1 MTLLELARKSPRRM
15 AIVISSRPGARYAGF
30 SDSDIMEDVEKKVA
44 SVLAFVERHD
54 PDIVFS
60 VAGMASEAESLGA
73 VVRSAETGS
82 QAIVQR
88 PLAESGDLEPLKATS
103 IEGSPLCE
111 SFLESLRR
119 LSDRIPDRPVA
130 GSLAGPL
137 SVAGQLMGLDRLLVA
152 SVEEPDYL
160 KSVLRVVTDRLLQ
173 YVIAQIECGAGFVNV
188 AEPSGSLLSP
198 SSFGELCL
206 PFLREVFAAIPVPN
220 FLHICGNTNR
230 HLELLAETGADA
242 VSVDTM
248 VDMRRAAGLF
258 GPRMGVCG
266 NIAAA
271 GVLFSGTP
279 GEVREASASML
290 EGMSGFPTYIP
301 ATSCSVGRLVPEENI
316 RAFLETV
323 RGP

>member
-1 MTLLELARKSPRRM
+1 
-15 AIVISSRPGARYAGF
+15 
-30 SDSDIMEDVEKKVA
+30 
-44 SVLAFVERHD
+44 
-54 PDIVFS
+54 
-60 VAGMASEAESLGA
+60 MASEAESLGA

-137 SVAGQLMGLDRLLVA
+137 SVAGQLMGLDRLLVL
-152 SVEEPDYL
+152 SVEKPDYL
-160 KSVLRVVTDRLLQ
+160 KSVLRVVTDRLLE

-198 SSFGELCL
+198 ASFGELCL
-206 PFLREVFAAIPVPN
+206 PFLREIFAAIPVPN

-258 GPRMGVCG
+258 GPRVGVCG

-290 EGMSGFPTYIP
+290 EGMSGCPTYIP

-316 RAFLETV
+316 RAFLDTV